1 MIESK
6 TEGDFFSKI
15 SFSNTLPKSD
25 GKKSNKCIIQKYSN
39 DVGFYRCGF
48 ICNIFSCCS
57 NVIEHKNLS

>member
-15 SFSNTLPKSD
+15 SFSNTRSKPD
-25 GKKSNKCIIQKYSN
+25 EKKSSKCVNKKHYN

-57 NVIEHKNLS
+57 NVIEHKNPA